1 MDTSPTVDIA
11 DEMSMRPETTIR
23 TSLWRDRRTRS
34 VSSADASLLEFQETL
49 DRTLQPE
56 LSSSVVCDR
65 PAHIVRSGIPDHLQ
79 EDRGDNDEAAGD
91 RDVRKTRPRGEPE
104 GGGCSQPP
112 D

>member
-34 VSSADASLLEFQETL
+34 VSSAEASLLEFQETL

-56 LSSSVVCDR
+56 LSSSVVCNR

-91 RDVRKTRPRGEPE
+91 PDDQEDETEAHP
-104 GGGCSQPP
+104 CQPP
-112 D
+112 AA